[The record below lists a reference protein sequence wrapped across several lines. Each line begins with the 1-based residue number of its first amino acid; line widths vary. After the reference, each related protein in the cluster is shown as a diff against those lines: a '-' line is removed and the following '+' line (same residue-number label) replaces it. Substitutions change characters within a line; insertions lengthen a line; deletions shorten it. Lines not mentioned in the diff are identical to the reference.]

1 VSAEVMA
8 GTKVAIFEADGT
20 MEFARMYVM
29 RPDGTAAGQFVALAK
44 DVRGL
49 TPLQLKDKFDLP
61 DLPTHVAT
69 ALPPAGTR
77 IASGIVEKGNFGGKG
92 GGTQFYFM
100 EPVNK
105 KWFKDGNSI

>member
-1 VSAEVMA
+1 MA
-8 GTKVAIFEADGT
+8 GTKVAVFEADGT
-20 MEFARMYVM
+20 MEFVRMYVVKEKSNLV
-29 RPDGTAAGQFVALAK
+29 GQFVALAR

-100 EPVNK
+100 DK
-105 KWFKDGNSI
+105 AKDDWFTGGKNIK